1 MGSVSRHGLQF
12 SIVAVGFFGCG
23 LLVGLPSA
31 LADDGQPVTTGAG
44 MLEAGDGGGPPS
56 APSDDLDAPVDEG
69 GPGMLTWAAPP
80 PPDSPPNPSEPE
92 TLPENLVP
100 GGAETSVPAMT
111 DAPVEAT
118 PLPDAATPPAPPG
131 AVPGLPFVENFDGPA
146 GAPPDPNLWS
156 PVVGTGWDAGAEKY
170 LPENAVLDGD
180 GNLAIRAEKTDD
192 DYTSGRVQ
200 TKDRIDFGYGTLT
213 ARIKMPSGQGLWPAF
228 WLVGA
233 DESTNPWPGAGEID
247 VAEFASDPNQFHA
260 TLHGPIEDSERK
272 FQQAQITYAGEDFT
286 QNFHDYWMNH
296 QVNSITVGV
305 DDTELGTFTPESIP
319 PDATWVYNKP
329 FYAILNLAVGGEWA
343 GPPDASTRF
352 PATMLVDSIR
362 WQPS

>member
-1 MGSVSRHGLQF
+1 M
-12 SIVAVGFFGCG
+12 
-23 LLVGLPSA
+23 
-31 LADDGQPVTTGAG
+31 
-44 MLEAGDGGGPPS
+44 
-56 APSDDLDAPVDEG
+56 
-69 GPGMLTWAAPP
+69 
-80 PPDSPPNPSEPE
+80 
-92 TLPENLVP
+92 
-100 GGAETSVPAMT
+100 
-111 DAPVEAT
+111 
-118 PLPDAATPPAPPG
+118 
-131 AVPGLPFVENFDGPA
+131 VENFNGPS

-156 PVVGTGWDAGAEKY
+156 PVVGTGWDAGVEKY
-170 LPENAVLDGD
+170 LPENAVLDGA
-180 GNLAIRAEKTDD
+180 GNLAIRAEQTDD
-192 DYTSGRVQ
+192 GYTSGRVQ

-247 VAEFASDPNQFHA
+247 IAEFASDPNQFHA

-272 FQQAQITYAGEDFT
+272 YQQAQITYAGEDLT
-286 QNFHDYWMNH
+286 EDFHDYWMDH
-296 QVNSITVGV
+296 QLNSITVGV

-343 GPPDASTRF
+343 GPPDASTQF